1 MLVLVPDA
9 LRAPLARLLK
19 RAAPR
24 LRVLAHSEI
33 PETHSIR
40 IGSIIGP
47 SLAGW
52 MHTMDFQ
59 IKTIFLI
66 AAVPALCAAL
76 AGLCLGP
83 LRTTIMVR
91 EQPA

>member
-1 MLVLVPDA
+1 MLF
-9 LRAPLARLLK
+9 R
-19 RAAPR
+19 
-24 LRVLAHSEI
+24 SEI
-33 PETHSIR
+33 RSTGVGWGTGIGR

-91 EQPA
+91 EQPT